1 MVIHQ
6 VQVSYVV
13 AQDRLLVRL
22 NTRADQELR
31 LWLTRRMVK
40 NLFLHMLQASG
51 APTSPLRPLA
61 RQDGGA
67 DRALAK
73 FRRMEALQQA
83 DFQTPFKAQASS
95 LPIGQEPLLA
105 TTIHVTPLDAGNLRV
120 GFEEKLEGSQGSRC
134 FEVTLGPP
142 LLHGFMHLLEL
153 ALKEADW
160 GLLLSPNPDAP
171 ASSPLDAFASAEPPR
186 YLN

>member
-6 VQVSYVV
+6 LQVSYVQ

-40 NLFLHMLQASG
+40 NLFIYLLQASD
-51 APTSPLRPLA
+51 APTSPLSSPESH
-61 RQDGGA
+61 DGG
-67 DRALAK
+67 DGRALAK
-73 FRRMEALQQA
+73 FRRQDALQRA
-83 DFQTPFKAQASS
+83 DFQTPFKAQPSA
-95 LPIGQEPLLA
+95 LPIGEEPLLA
-105 TTIHVTPLDAGNLRV
+105 TTIRIATLDVGSLRIR
-120 GFEEKLEGSQGSRC
+120 FEEQLEGSQGSRS
-134 FEVTLGPP
+134 FEVTLDPP

-153 ALKEADW
+153 ALHEADW
-160 GLLLSPNPDAP
+160 GMALRQNPDAP
-171 ASSPLDAFASAEPPR
+171 AATPLDAFANAEPPR

>member
-6 VQVSYVV
+6 LQVSYVE

-40 NLFLHMLQASG
+40 SLFLHLLQASG
-51 APTSPLRPLA
+51 TPANPATSLQSHDRV
-61 RQDGGA
+61 D

-73 FRRMEALQQA
+73 VRHQDALQQA
-83 DFQTPFKAQASS
+83 DFQTPFKAQPSS
-95 LPIGQEPLLA
+95 LPIGEAPLLA
-105 TTIHVTPLDAGNLRV
+105 TTIHITTLDAGSLHVR
-120 GFEEKLEGSQGSRC
+120 FEEKLEDSHGSRSL
-134 FEVTLGPP
+134 EVTLDPP
-142 LLHGFMHLLEL
+142 LLHGFLHLLEL
-153 ALKEADW
+153 ALQEADW
-160 GLLLSPNPDAP
+160 GMALSQNPDAL
-171 ASSPLDAFASAEPPR
+171 ASSDLDAFASAAPPR